1 MAKIEL
7 HPDFKDFLRLLNSH
21 NVRYLLVGGYAV
33 GYHGYP
39 RATGDMNIWIEMSES
54 NAKMVALAFHDFGM
68 PDEAISESLFLEKNK
83 VIRMGVPP
91 VRLEVITSASGVAVN
106 ECYSNR
112 EVIEIDGISLGSAN
126 IRCASR
132 SRIQLTKRWGVFG
145 EVPGMLGGS
154 SGDAQRAHVL
164 PSVIE
169 EEFSAAQSGASHY
182 QARRNRYG

>member
-39 RATGDMNIWIEMSES
+39 RATGDMDIWIELSGS
-54 NAKMVALAFHDFGM
+54 NSKKVTSACRDFGM
-68 PDEAISESLFLEKNK
+68 PNEEISEDLFLEKNK

-91 VRLEVITSASGVAVN
+91 VRLEVITSASGVAFD

-112 EVIEIDGISLGSAN
+112 EVIEIDGIPINFISLQDLKKN
-126 IRCASR
+126 
-132 SRIQLTKRWGVFG
+132 KRAAGRHKDL
-145 EVPGMLGGS
+145 E
-154 SGDAQRAHVL
+154 DIDHL
-164 PSVIE
+164 P
-169 EEFSAAQSGASHY
+169 
-182 QARRNRYG
+182 